1 MFCCILGGNP
11 QVVAS
16 NRQSPIST
24 HHTSRNA
31 PATPATATTMADN
44 TSSSRPPAK
53 SPPTLS
59 SALASSIRHHARI
72 IDGRDAQQHQYD
84 EERISTLSTSTE
96 RAFESEAKLAVETRQ
111 YEGIRDT
118 DLLDFVSNPQDNG
131 IFGRQQIDTQR
142 TAKAGITAWFGG
154 ETQPEKK
161 SVRFATD
168 SNNYTSM
175 MLESKLPKQWVRSNN
190 FVVPPATSFRLA
202 TRHPSQ
208 GYYQPGVSRSNLQ
221 KQKRNDVLLR
231 LIIAILCFG
240 MSLTFVMFL
249 SNGRW
254 DAYMSSFVTSH
265 TVNKDI
271 EQDELDLYY
280 PIWWKDEID
289 IPDMESRLVDLAGVT
304 EFNVADITKERAPG
318 RIETPFFWL
327 IPKSGG
333 NVIRAALES
342 CERLV
347 EASDLGA
354 GFDQNVSSLFPF
366 IRLTRFASSVNSP
379 K

>member
-1 MFCCILGGNP
+1 
-11 QVVAS
+11 
-16 NRQSPIST
+16 
-24 HHTSRNA
+24 
-31 PATPATATTMADN
+31 MADN

-72 IDGRDAQQHQYD
+72 IDGRDTQQHQYD

-111 YEGIRDT
+111 YEGVRDT
-118 DLLDFVSNPQDNG
+118 DFLDFVSNPQDNG

-254 DAYMSSFVTSH
+254 DAYISSFVSH

-280 PIWWKDEID
+280 PIWWKDERD
-289 IPDMESRLVDLAGVT
+289 IPNMESRLVDLAGVT

-318 RIETPFFWL
+318 RIEVPFFWL

>member
-1 MFCCILGGNP
+1 
-11 QVVAS
+11 
-16 NRQSPIST
+16 
-24 HHTSRNA
+24 
-31 PATPATATTMADN
+31 MADN
-44 TSSSRPPAK
+44 ISSSRPPTK
-53 SPPTLS
+53 SPPTLT

-72 IDGRDAQQHQYD
+72 IDGRDDQQQQYD
-84 EERISTLSTSTE
+84 EEHISNLSTSTE
-96 RAFESEAKLAVETRQ
+96 RAFESEAKLAIATRQ

-131 IFGRQQIDTQR
+131 IYGRQQIDTQR
-142 TAKAGITAWFGG
+142 TSDSKMGISSWFRG
-154 ETQPEKK
+154 ETQQEKK

-202 TRHPSQ
+202 TRHPSL
-208 GYYQPGVSRSNLQ
+208 GYFQQGVSRSNIQ

-240 MSLTFVMFL
+240 MSLTFVLFL
-249 SNGRW
+249 SNGRS
-254 DAYMSSFVTSH
+254 DAYISSFVRNSH
-265 TVNKDI
+265 VVNKHI
-271 EQDELDLYY
+271 EQDELELYY
-280 PIWWKDEID
+280 PIWWKDQRD
-289 IPDMESRLVDLAGVT
+289 LPDMESRLVELVGVT
-304 EFNVADITKERAPG
+304 DFNVADVSKERAQG
-318 RIETPFFWL
+318 RIETPLFWL

-333 NVIRAALES
+333 NVIRTALES

-347 EASDLGA
+347 EASDLGV
-354 GFDQNVSSLFPF
+354 GLDQNVSVLFSF
-366 IRLTRFASSVNSP
+366 ASLTRFECKNSP